1 MAALPKLDYL
11 KEESLPLLI
20 KNNYLY
26 VGNGGTETTISWS
39 CFIEDYKTEISYK
52 PWNGSSFCWRIW
64 DRSTYN
70 KLEMSWAGQPSKFV
84 FSIILCRQIWCDIMF
99 SEYNWKPVHKFDLV
113 KEFDNNKKQL
123 NIIKTLYRRT
133 IHSNVYRQNVIQAD
147 CQTGKMLYRRMCTER
162 MCTRRMCTR
171 RMCTWR
177 MCTRQMC
184 TYRRMSTR
192 RMSARR
198 KCTRQNVTDSN
209 IFRKQ
214 TKTIILSKPKP

>member
-1 MAALPKLDYL
+1 MISL
-11 KEESLPLLI
+11 KHSQTLKQENPRNWFENSANSVAYFLLKIWQPYQSWTILKRKVSLPLLI
-20 KNNYLY
+20 KNNYLN

-147 CQTGKMLYRRMCTER
+147 CQTGKMLYRRMCTEQT
-162 MCTRRMCTR
+162 CTRRMCTR

-184 TYRRMSTR
+184 T
-192 RMSARR
+192 
-198 KCTRQNVTDSN
+198 
-209 IFRKQ
+209 
-214 TKTIILSKPKP
+214 